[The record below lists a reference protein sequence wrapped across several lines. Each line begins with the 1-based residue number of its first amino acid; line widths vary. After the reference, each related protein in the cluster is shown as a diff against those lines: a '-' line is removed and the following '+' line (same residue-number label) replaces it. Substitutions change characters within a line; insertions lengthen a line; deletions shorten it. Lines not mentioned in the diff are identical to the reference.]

1 MEAPQ
6 NSKIRITIYDLTI
19 PFVGIYQEECKSAY
33 NTDTCIL
40 MFVTALFT
48 IITLLNQSRYPS
60 TEEWIRKM
68 WYIYTAEYYFPIK
81 SNEII

>member
-19 PFVGIYQEECKSAY
+19 PFVRIYQEECKSAY